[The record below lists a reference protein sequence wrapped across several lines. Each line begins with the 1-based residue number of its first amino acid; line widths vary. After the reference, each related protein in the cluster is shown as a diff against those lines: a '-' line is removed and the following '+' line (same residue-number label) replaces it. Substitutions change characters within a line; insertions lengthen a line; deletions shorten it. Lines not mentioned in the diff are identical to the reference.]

1 MSRLARLILGL
12 LAGLALLTWVAS
24 GVVETT
30 AREWFERDV
39 SARAHLFLTG
49 ANPSLAQAWN
59 NPQELHSDL
68 VAIARDEHVMATAAC
83 GADLS
88 TRAAT
93 AAFPVEFDC
102 VEVGPRMLID
112 APRGGAEQPSFR
124 EWSTIA
130 TLPTGRVH
138 VSAMPV
144 RANG

>member
-1 MSRLARLILGL
+1 MSRIARLILGL

-39 SARAHLFLTG
+39 SARAHLFLIG
-49 ANPSLAQAWN
+49 ANRSLAQAWN

-83 GADLS
+83 GTDLI

-93 AAFPVEFDC
+93 AAFPAEFNC
-102 VEVGPRMLID
+102 VEVGPRVLID
-112 APRGGAEQPSFR
+112 ARSGAGEQPTLR

-138 VSAMPV
+138 V
-144 RANG
+144 

>member
-1 MSRLARLILGL
+1 MSRIAQLILGL

-112 APRGGAEQPSFR
+112 TPRGGTEQP
-124 EWSTIA
+124 
-130 TLPTGRVH
+130 
-138 VSAMPV
+138 
-144 RANG
+144 